1 MTMSQIAQKRQLP
14 PDTLLDVRK
23 LKVEFHLR
31 EGTVRAVNEI
41 SFRVKRGK
49 TLGIIGESGSGKS
62 VTAQALMRLTPAPGL
77 ISQGQIWLSRGAAS
91 GDIVDLA
98 AISATGDVIRDIRWN
113 DISMIFQ
120 EPMTS
125 FSPVHS
131 IEDQITEAM
140 LLHIEK
146 INRAGARQRAVEL
159 LTRVGISNAEE
170 LVDAFPFQFSGGM
183 RQRAMIAMALTCNPQ
198 LLIADEPTTAL
209 DVTIEAQI
217 LSLIKEIQAE
227 YQMAVIFITHDIA
240 VIGEVSDEVIVMYLG
255 EIMEQGS
262 VEQIFDNPLHPYT
275 RALWRSI
282 PTVDGA
288 LERLQPIEG
297 ALPGPFDD
305 HAGCPFFSRCDLR
318 IAGVCDKI
326 PPPLVQVE
334 SGHDV
339 RCILYDEAGS
349 HGAD

>member
-1 MTMSQIAQKRQLP
+1 MSETGTKVRLP
-14 PDTLLDVRK
+14 ADTLLDVRD
-23 LKVEFHLR
+23 LKVEFRLR
-31 EGTVRAVNEI
+31 DGVVRAVNEV

-77 ISQGQIWLSRGAAS
+77 ISEGEIWLSRGAE
-91 GDIVDLA
+91 GDSVNLA
-98 AISATGDVIRDIRWN
+98 DISATGALIRDIRWN

-140 LLHIEK
+140 LLHIEQ

-217 LSLIKEIQAE
+217 LALIKEIQAE
-227 YQMAVIFITHDIA
+227 YRMAVIFITHDIA
-240 VIGEVSDEVIVMYLG
+240 VIGEVSDDVIVMYLG

-262 VEQIFDNPLHPYT
+262 VEQIFENPLHPYT
-275 RALWRSI
+275 RALWALD
-282 PTVDGA
+282 PDG
-288 LERLQPIEG
+288 
-297 ALPGPFDD
+297 
-305 HAGCPFFSRCDLR
+305 
-318 IAGVCDKI
+318 
-326 PPPLVQVE
+326 
-334 SGHDV
+334 
-339 RCILYDEAGS
+339 
-349 HGAD
+349 

>member
-1 MTMSQIAQKRQLP
+1 MNERAKKVRLP
-14 PDTLLDVRK
+14 ADTLFDVRG
-23 LKVEFHLR
+23 LKVEFRLR
-31 EGTVRAVNEI
+31 EGTVRAVNDV

-77 ISQGQIWLSRGAAS
+77 ISQGEIWLNRNAEG
-91 GDIVDLA
+91 GDDTVDLA
-98 AISATGDVIRDIRWN
+98 DISATGELIRDIRWN

-140 LLHIEK
+140 LLHIDK
-146 INRAGARQRAVEL
+146 INRSGARQRAVEL

-217 LSLIKEIQAE
+217 LALIKEIQAE

-262 VEQIFDNPLHPYT
+262 VEQIFENPLHPYT

-297 ALPGPFDD
+297 TLPGPFDE
-305 HAGCPFFSRCDLR
+305 HAGCPFFSRCDQR
-318 IAGVCDKI
+318 VSGVCDKI
-326 PPPLVQVE
+326 PPPLVEVE
-334 SGHDV
+334 SGRRV
-339 RCILYDEAGS
+339 RCILYEEDESNGAG
-349 HGAD
+349 

>member
-1 MTMSQIAQKRQLP
+1 MNERAKRVHLP
-14 PDTLLDVRK
+14 PDTLLDVRE
-23 LKVEFHLR
+23 LKVEFRLR
-31 EGTVRAVNEI
+31 EGTVRAVNEV

-62 VTAQALMRLTPAPGL
+62 VTAQALLRLTPAPGL
-77 ISQGQIWLSRGAAS
+77 ISEGEIWLNRSAEGRD
-91 GDIVDLA
+91 DIVDLA
-98 AISATGDVIRDIRWN
+98 DISATGELIRDIRWN

-140 LLHIEK
+140 LLHIER

-159 LTRVGISNAEE
+159 LIRVGISNAEE

-240 VIGEVSDEVIVMYLG
+240 VIGEVSDDVIVMYLG

-262 VEQIFDNPLHPYT
+262 VEQIFENPLHPYT

-297 ALPGPFDD
+297 ALPGPFDE
-305 HAGCPFFSRCDLR
+305 HAGCPFFSRCDQR
-318 IAGVCDKI
+318 VAGVCDKI
-326 PPPLVQVE
+326 PPPLVEVE
-334 SGHDV
+334 SGHNV
-339 RCILYDEAGS
+339 RCILYEEDETNGAG
-349 HGAD
+349 

>member
-1 MTMSQIAQKRQLP
+1 MSQLDNPPHLP
-14 PDTLLDVRK
+14 PDILLDVRG
-23 LKVEFHLR
+23 LKVEFRLR
-31 EGTVRAVNEI
+31 DGTVQAVNGV
-41 SFRVKRGK
+41 SFQVKRGK

-77 ISQGQIWLSRGAAS
+77 ISAGEIWLNRGAEREQN
-91 GDIVDLA
+91 IFDLA
-98 AISATGDVIRDIRWN
+98 DISATGDLIRDIRWN

-140 LLHIEK
+140 LLHIENV
-146 INRAGARQRAVEL
+146 NRAGARQRAVEL

-170 LVDAFPFQFSGGM
+170 LVDAYPFQFSGGM

-217 LSLIKEIQAE
+217 LSLIKEIQVE

-255 EIMEQGS
+255 EIMEHGS
-262 VEQIFDNPLHPYT
+262 VERIFENPLHPYT

-297 ALPGPFDD
+297 AMPDPFAD
-305 HAGCPFFSRCDLR
+305 HAGCSFYSRCDLR
-318 IAGVCDKI
+318 VSGLCDRI
-326 PPPLVQVE
+326 PPPLVEVE
-334 SGHDV
+334 PGHEV
-339 RCILYDEAGS
+339 RCILYDEAG
-349 HGAD
+349 

>member
-1 MTMSQIAQKRQLP
+1 MSEIFEKPQMP
-14 PDTLLDVRK
+14 PDALLDVRD
-23 LKVEFHLR
+23 LSVEFQLR
-31 EGTVRAVNEI
+31 DGRLRAVNGV

-62 VTAQALMRLTPAPGL
+62 VTAQALMRLTPAPGA
-77 ISQGQIWLSRGAAS
+77 ISQGEIWLSRGADGGSAV
-91 GDIVDLA
+91 VDLA
-98 AISATGDVIRDIRWN
+98 AVSASGELIRDVRWK

-140 LLHIEK
+140 LLHIDK

-183 RQRAMIAMALTCNPQ
+183 RQRAMIAMALTCDPQ

-217 LSLIKEIQAE
+217 LSLIQEIQAE
-227 YQMAVIFITHDIA
+227 YGMAVIFITHDIA
-240 VIGEVSDEVIVMYLG
+240 VIGEVSDDVIVMYLG

-262 VEQIFDNPLHPYT
+262 VEQIFENPLHPYT

-288 LERLQPIEG
+288 LARLQPIEG
-297 ALPGPFDD
+297 ALPGPFDAQ
-305 HAGCPFFSRCDLR
+305 AGCPFYSRCELR
-318 IAGVCDKI
+318 VTGVCDRV
-326 PPPLVQVE
+326 PPPLVEVE
-334 SGHDV
+334 PGHKA
-339 RCILYDEAGS
+339 RCILYEEAG
-349 HGAD
+349 

>member
-1 MTMSQIAQKRQLP
+1 MNDSAQNPRLP
-14 PDTLLDVRK
+14 PDTLLDLRR
-23 LKVEFHLR
+23 LKVEFRLR
-31 EGTVRAVNEI
+31 EGTARAVNDV

-77 ISQGQIWLSRGAAS
+77 ISQGEIWLSRDAEGRGELVDIAALPAS
-91 GDIVDLA
+91 GDL
-98 AISATGDVIRDIRWN
+98 IRDIRWN

-140 LLHIEK
+140 LLHIER
-146 INRAGARQRAVEL
+146 INRQGARGRAVEL

-217 LSLIKEIQAE
+217 LALIKEIQAE

-240 VIGEVSDEVIVMYLG
+240 VIGEVSDDVIVMYLG

-262 VEQIFDNPLHPYT
+262 VEQIFENPLHPYT

-297 ALPGPFDD
+297 TLPGPFEERP
-305 HAGCPFFSRCDLR
+305 GCPFYTRCDLR

-326 PPPLVQVE
+326 PPPLTEVE
-334 SGHDV
+334 RGHAV
-339 RCILYDEAGS
+339 RCILYEEGETNGVD
-349 HGAD
+349 

>member
-1 MTMSQIAQKRQLP
+1 MSQNARQRRLS
-14 PDTLLDVRK
+14 PDTLIEVSD
-23 LKVEFHLR
+23 LKVEFRLR
-31 EGTVRAVNEI
+31 DGDLRAVNGV
-41 SFRVKRGK
+41 SFSVKRGK

-62 VTAQALMRLTPAPGL
+62 VTAQALMRLTPAPGS
-77 ISQGQIWLSRGAAS
+77 IAQGEIWLSRGADGAV
-91 GDIVDLA
+91 VDVAGL
-98 AISATGDVIRDIRWN
+98 SPTGELIRDIRWN

-159 LTRVGISNAEE
+159 LTRVGIANAAE
-170 LVDAFPFQFSGGM
+170 LVDAYPFQYSGGM

-217 LSLIKEIQAE
+217 LALIKEIQAE

-240 VIGEVSDEVIVMYLG
+240 VIGEVSDDVIVMYLG

-262 VEQIFDNPLHPYT
+262 VEQIFENPLHPYT

-297 ALPGPFDD
+297 VLPGPFDVQ
-305 HAGCPFFSRCDLR
+305 AGCPFYSRCDMR
-318 IAGVCDKI
+318 IRGVCDVM
-326 PPPLVQVE
+326 PPPLVEVE
-334 SGHDV
+334 PGHSV
-339 RCILYDEAGS
+339 RCILYEEG
-349 HGAD
+349 

>member
-1 MTMSQIAQKRQLP
+1 MTMSQIAKQVQLP
-14 PDTLLDVRK
+14 PDTLLDVRD
-23 LKVEFHLR
+23 LKVEFRLR
-31 EGTVRAVNEI
+31 EGTVHAVNQVN
-41 SFRVKRGK
+41 FRVKRGK

-77 ISQGQIWLSRGAAS
+77 ISEGEIWLSRGA
-91 GDIVDLA
+91 DDTVDLA
-98 AISATGDVIRDIRWN
+98 AVSPTGDLIRDIRWN

-146 INRAGARQRAVEL
+146 INRAGARKRAVEL

-262 VEQIFDNPLHPYT
+262 VEQIFENPLHPYT

-297 ALPGPFDD
+297 SLPGPFEAQ
-305 HAGCPFFSRCDLR
+305 AGCPFFSRCDLR
-318 IAGVCDKI
+318 IAGLCDKL
-326 PPPLVQVE
+326 PPPLVE
-334 SGHDV
+334 LEPGRAV
-339 RCILYDEAGS
+339 RCILYEEDET

>member
-1 MTMSQIAQKRQLP
+1 MNESTENVRLSS
-14 PDTLLDVRK
+14 DTLLDVRD
-23 LKVEFHLR
+23 LKVEFRLR
-31 EGTVRAVNEI
+31 EGTVRAVNKV
-41 SFRVKRGK
+41 SFRVQRGK

-77 ISQGQIWLSRGAAS
+77 ISEGEIWLSRAAG
-91 GDIVDLA
+91 GDILDLA
-98 AISATGDVIRDIRWN
+98 DISPTGELIRDIRWQ

-140 LLHIEK
+140 LLHIER

-262 VEQIFDNPLHPYT
+262 VEQIFENPLHPYT

-297 ALPGPFDD
+297 ALPDPFDD

-318 IAGVCDKI
+318 IPGLCDKI

-334 SGHDV
+334 SGHEV
-339 RCILYDEAGS
+339 RCILYEEGET
-349 HGAD
+349 HGAG